1 MTRWTLPA
9 VLLSAW
15 LLGGCTLIPERE
27 AVDRSWFLLEL
38 PAEPAPLQA
47 KADEPLAVEL
57 GSVRVAPAYSGKG
70 LVYRL
75 GDHRYESDYYNEWF
89 LTPAEQIEQLLR
101 ERWTRE
107 GAAIELVDN
116 ADAVWAEGR
125 PAVQLHLLVT
135 ALYGDLDGAN
145 PDTRAQ
151 ADADVPVRGLGRVG
165 LRTQLRTA
173 ERSRL
178 AHMEAQHT
186 IDRRSAARLVAALSQ
201 ATADVLAELEHELLR
216 TAQEETRE

>member
-1 MTRWTLPA
+1 MMRWTLPA
-9 VLLSAW
+9 LLLAVW

-38 PAEPAPLQA
+38 PAEPAPLPA
-47 KADEPLAVEL
+47 HPEGPLAVEL

-89 LTPAEQIEQLLR
+89 LPPAEQIEQLLR
-101 ERWTRE
+101 ERWTRG
-107 GAAIELVDN
+107 GAAIELVDDA
-116 ADAVWAEGR
+116 ADVRREGR
-125 PAVQLHLLVT
+125 AAVQLHILVT
-135 ALYGDLDGAN
+135 SLYGDLDDAN
-145 PDTRAQ
+145 LQELADV
-151 ADADVPVRGLGRVG
+151 DADTPVRGVGRAG

-178 AHMEAQHT
+178 AHMEAEHT
-186 IDRRSAARLVAALSQ
+186 IDRRSASRLVAALSR
-201 ATADVLAELEHELLR
+201 ATAEVLVELEYELLR
-216 TAQEETRE
+216 ETEREIRE